1 MALRTSSPASP
12 TSGALPQVTRALKSC
27 GAGVCGCSMLGLLAP
42 PAASAASPDGQS
54 PAAPAD
60 VKQLKE
66 QLDAAHERF
75 AKLIS
80 IMGEDL
86 GGEARDR
93 ILARLGS
100 ACAQDYKALFERYRG
115 DLPGFLARNK
125 TAWLERSEYDEKT
138 GILRIIGKPNPCACP
153 LVKVGRTPDDF
164 CNCTLGWQQAAFS
177 AVTGKPVTAEIEET
191 VLRGG
196 RRCSFRIAI
205 KA

>member
-1 MALRTSSPASP
+1 MKRNDF
-12 TSGALPQVTRALKSC
+12 LKTC
-27 GAGVCGCSMLGLLAP
+27 GAGVCGCGVLGLMAP
-42 PAASAASPDGQS
+42 LSARAEGKDGQTT
-54 PAAPAD
+54 AAPAD

-75 AKLIS
+75 AKLVS

-86 GGEARDR
+86 GGAARDK
-93 ILARLGS
+93 ILARLGHE
-100 ACAQDYKALFERYRG
+100 CAQDYKALFQKYRG
-115 DLPGFLARNK
+115 DLPGFLAKIK
-125 TAWLERSEYDEKT
+125 TSWVEKAEYDEKS
-138 GILRIIGKPNPCACP
+138 GVLRVVGKPSPCVCP
-153 LVKVGRTPDDF
+153 LVKAGRTPADF

-196 RRCSFRIAI
+196 KRCSFRINV